1 MNHMFF
7 FMMACVALCISK
19 ISSET
24 IEISTLVPSMTS
36 TVNPKSVKSQNWK
49 GNVLADFVENFLPE
63 STNLRKIDESQDYSS
78 QKLVPVYPPPNSYF
92 YPGVNPNDA
101 AVTSGTELQDA
112 NYFSSIL
119 PAAQMG
125 FEVLRQYFLYFLVR
139 HLAFKL
145 IRIFE
150 LILNIRDVLIPDE
163 ISKFLIKAA
172 LSAAL
177 QLFTKLGLY
186 LVSGAGLLVLG
197 GIFTTL
203 LCYFTPVCTITFNG
217 FDFQQAL
224 SKDTMRSLVTSEKI
238 ATAAALVQ
246 DAIGK
251 YQRLQRAVNQ

>member
-119 PAAQMG
+119 PAAQ
-125 FEVLRQYFLYFLVR
+125 
-139 HLAFKL
+139 
-145 IRIFE
+145 
-150 LILNIRDVLIPDE
+150 
-163 ISKFLIKAA
+163 AA

>member
-1 MNHMFF
+1 MSHILFF
-7 FMMACVALCISK
+7 ITACMALCISK

-24 IEISTLVPSMTS
+24 IEISTLAPSTVS
-36 TVNPKSVKSQNWK
+36 TVNSRSVKSQNWE
-49 GNVLADFVENFLPE
+49 GNVLADLVENFLPE
-63 STNLRKIDESQDYSS
+63 STNLRKIEEPQGYVS
-78 QKLVPVYPPPNSYF
+78 QKLVPVYPAPNNYF
-92 YPGVNPNDA
+92 YPGVNPNDV
-101 AVTSGTELQDA
+101 AVTSGTELQGT

-145 IRIFE
+145 IRTFE

-163 ISKFLIKAA
+163 ISKFLTKAA
-172 LSAAL
+172 LHAAL

-203 LCYFTPVCTITFNG
+203 LCYFTPICTITFNG
-217 FDFQQAL
+217 FDFHQAL
-224 SKDTMRSLVTSEKI
+224 SKDTMRSLMTPEKI